1 MAVKDPENLLQ
12 TGKKH
17 LFRRYRHEFEFRFM
31 LNSLLN
37 DHRTVYWLE
46 MDPGQPEF
54 NVSGWLSLVKVT
66 KPRMGP
72 NYPFLKNE
80 ENHFEII
87 SQYYLGE
94 FGLQQAA
101 RLYIHIIEQ

>member
-1 MAVKDPENLLQ
+1 
-12 TGKKH
+12 
-17 LFRRYRHEFEFRFM
+17 M
-31 LNSLLN
+31 LNTLLN